1 MTLAAGTRLDTFEI
15 VAPLGAG
22 GMGEVY
28 RARDAT
34 LKREVAIKV
43 LPAYFSQDPDRL
55 RRFEQEAQATA
66 ALNHPNIVSIFHV
79 GQYDGSPYI
88 VTELLVGETLRERLR
103 KGPMPL
109 REVLD
114 YGGELARGLASAHD
128 AGIVH
133 RDLKPENIWVTK
145 DGRIKILDFG
155 LAKLDP
161 AKAASADGETVSV
174 QQQTNPGHV
183 LGTVGYM
190 SPEQVRGLPADYR
203 SDLFSFGTIVYEML
217 SGNRAFNG
225 DTSVEIMSAIL
236 KQDPPELSQNNHA
249 VPPSLDRIVRH
260 CLEKNPEERFQ
271 SASDVAFALSNLSE
285 PSGASAPL
293 YAEEGR
299 SKFPAVAPILGG
311 LLLASVVAGLWL
323 WWHGEPAATPVFY
336 RLTYESG
343 TVNSARFSPDG
354 HTVVYSA
361 AWGGQSS
368 QIYSTRA
375 EFPQPQA
382 LGIQGSR
389 VASISPTNEIAFIL
403 SKIGFAEV
411 DGTLYRVPLSGG
423 SPREVLAHAR
433 DAAWGPDGN
442 LAVVHIV
449 NGRDRLEYPI
459 GKVLYDTAGWISQP
473 RFSRAGDKIA
483 FFEHTSDPDTRGK
496 VAVVGLNGNAQ
507 KMTLTKEWEDERG
520 LAWSPKGDEIW
531 FAAADAGSDDSLR
544 AVNLSGRV
552 RLLLAAPITMLLQDV
567 AADGRVLITA
577 ADPRYRVTG
586 RANGTTSERDLS
598 WYDYTQLRAISS
610 DGQKVLLEEQ
620 GAMGGPNYAVGMRAM
635 DGSAPVRLGDGYG
648 GSFSADGKWALSF
661 VPGPPPKITILPTG
675 AGDPKVVPIPGIE
688 RILAY
693 PPGFFPDGKRIW
705 FIGAESGHSNRT
717 YIQNIDGEGLRA
729 ATPEGIFA
737 AGVSPDGKS
746 LVAPGTDGRITL
758 FPVDGGTP
766 QVLPGLEPGLR
777 FVQWGA
783 DGRSIYVR
791 DDEQPTSVYRA
802 DLSTGQK
809 TQVLRLMP
817 SDPSGVVNLQT
828 VVLTPDGK
836 AYAYNYRRLLSEL
849 LVVKELK

>member
-1 MTLAAGTRLDTFEI
+1 M
-15 VAPLGAG
+15 
-22 GMGEVY
+22 
-28 RARDAT
+28 
-34 LKREVAIKV
+34 
-43 LPAYFSQDPDRL
+43 
-55 RRFEQEAQATA
+55 
-66 ALNHPNIVSIFHV
+66 
-79 GQYDGSPYI
+79 
-88 VTELLVGETLRERLR
+88 
-103 KGPMPL
+103 
-109 REVLD
+109 
-114 YGGELARGLASAHD
+114 
-128 AGIVH
+128 
-133 RDLKPENIWVTK
+133 
-145 DGRIKILDFG
+145 
-155 LAKLDP
+155 
-161 AKAASADGETVSV
+161 
-174 QQQTNPGHV
+174 
-183 LGTVGYM
+183 
-190 SPEQVRGLPADYR
+190 
-203 SDLFSFGTIVYEML
+203 
-217 SGNRAFNG
+217 
-225 DTSVEIMSAIL
+225 
-236 KQDPPELSQNNHA
+236 
-249 VPPSLDRIVRH
+249 RH

-285 PSGASAPL
+285 ASGASAPV
-293 YAEEGR
+293 YAEKGR
-299 SKFPAVAPILGG
+299 SKFPQWSPILGG

-323 WWHGEPAATPVFY
+323 WWHREPAATPVFY

-361 AWGGQSS
+361 AWGGQPS

-496 VAVVGLNGNAQ
+496 VAVVGLNGDAQ
-507 KMTLTKEWEDERG
+507 KRTLTKEWEDERG

-531 FAAADAGSDDSLR
+531 FAAADAGSDDLLR

-552 RLLLAAPITMLLQDV
+552 RLLLTAPITMLLQDV

-586 RANGTTSERDLS
+586 HANGTTSEKDLS

-675 AGDPKVVPIPGIE
+675 AGDP
-688 RILAY
+688 R
-693 PPGFFPDGKRIW
+693 
-705 FIGAESGHSNRT
+705 
-717 YIQNIDGEGLRA
+717 
-729 ATPEGIFA
+729 
-737 AGVSPDGKS
+737 
-746 LVAPGTDGRITL
+746 
-758 FPVDGGTP
+758 
-766 QVLPGLEPGLR
+766 
-777 FVQWGA
+777 
-783 DGRSIYVR
+783 
-791 DDEQPTSVYRA
+791 
-802 DLSTGQK
+802 
-809 TQVLRLMP
+809 
-817 SDPSGVVNLQT
+817 
-828 VVLTPDGK
+828 
-836 AYAYNYRRLLSEL
+836 
-849 LVVKELK
+849 